1 MKLRGQSTIDALI
14 LTAALNNEF
23 GVTRARLAQE
33 LVLTYRRVNKH
44 CEELVQKCLLEYNPV
59 TRTYHA
65 TPLGKEIVKLTEQL
79 AVHYTPVNS
88 MLAKY
93 KLRLDEGKMKTRDHA
108 RRVLKET
115 YANSKSKLS
124 VFTASFL
131 LLENSF
137 MHLHDCLLEALP
149 CWEWCETVDNQD
161 MQKRDSDA
169 LSALYISY
177 RVKNSE
183 RRNGPGHKK
192 E

>member
-23 GVTRARLAQE
+23 GITRARLAQE

-44 CEELVQKCLLEYNPV
+44 CEELVQKRLLEYNPV

-65 TPLGKEIVKLTEQL
+65 TLLGKEMVKLTEQL

-93 KLRLDEGKMKTRDHA
+93 KLRLEEGKVKTRDHA
-108 RRVLKET
+108 RRILKET
-115 YANSKSKLS
+115 CANSKSKLS
-124 VFTASFL
+124 LFAASLL

-137 MHLHDCLLEALP
+137 MYLHDCLLEALP
-149 CWEWCETVDNQD
+149 C
-161 MQKRDSDA
+161 
-169 LSALYISY
+169 
-177 RVKNSE
+177 
-183 RRNGPGHKK
+183 
-192 E
+192 

>member
-1 MKLRGQSTIDALI
+1 MRSLLWSFVMLSPMKLRGQSTIDALI

-33 LVLTYRRVNKH
+33 LVLTYRRVNNH

-65 TPLGKEIVKLTEQL
+65 TPLGKEMVKLTEQL

-93 KLRLDEGKMKTRDHA
+93 KLRLEKGKIKTRDHA
-108 RRVLKET
+108 RRILKET

-124 VFTASFL
+124 LFAASFL

-149 CWEWCETVDNQD
+149 C
-161 MQKRDSDA
+161 
-169 LSALYISY
+169 
-177 RVKNSE
+177 
-183 RRNGPGHKK
+183 
-192 E
+192 

>member
-1 MKLRGQSTIDALI
+1 MRSLLWSFVVLSLMKLRGQSTIDALI

-33 LVLTYRRVNKH
+33 LVLTYRTVNNH

-65 TPLGKEIVKLTEQL
+65 TPLGKEMVKLTEQL

-93 KLRLDEGKMKTRDHA
+93 KLRLEKGKIKTRDHA
-108 RRVLKET
+108 RRILKET

-124 VFTASFL
+124 LFAASFL

-149 CWEWCETVDNQD
+149 C
-161 MQKRDSDA
+161 
-169 LSALYISY
+169 
-177 RVKNSE
+177 
-183 RRNGPGHKK
+183 
-192 E
+192 

>member
-1 MKLRGQSTIDALI
+1 MRSLLWSFVMLSPMKLRGQSTIDALI

-23 GVTRARLAQE
+23 GITRARLAQE

-65 TPLGKEIVKLTEQL
+65 TPLGKEMVKLTEQL

-93 KLRLDEGKMKTRDHA
+93 KLRLEEGKMKTRDHA
-108 RRVLKET
+108 RRILKET

-124 VFTASFL
+124 LFAASLL

-137 MHLHDCLLEALP
+137 MHLHVCLLEALP
-149 CWEWCETVDNQD
+149 C
-161 MQKRDSDA
+161 
-169 LSALYISY
+169 
-177 RVKNSE
+177 
-183 RRNGPGHKK
+183 
-192 E
+192 

>member
-1 MKLRGQSTIDALI
+1 MRSLLWSFVVLSLMKLRGQSTIDALI

-65 TPLGKEIVKLTEQL
+65 TPLGKEMVKLTEQL

-93 KLRLDEGKMKTRDHA
+93 KLRLEKGKIKTRDHA
-108 RRVLKET
+108 RRILKET
-115 YANSKSKLS
+115 YANSKSRLS
-124 VFTASFL
+124 LFAASFL

-149 CWEWCETVDNQD
+149 C
-161 MQKRDSDA
+161 
-169 LSALYISY
+169 
-177 RVKNSE
+177 
-183 RRNGPGHKK
+183 
-192 E
+192 

>member
-1 MKLRGQSTIDALI
+1 MRSLLWSFVVLSLMKLRGQSTIDALI

-79 AVHYTPVNS
+79 AVHYSPVNS

-93 KLRLDEGKMKTRDHA
+93 KLRLEEGKMKTRIHA
-108 RRVLKET
+108 RRILKET

-124 VFTASFL
+124 LFAASFL
-131 LLENSF
+131 LLEKSF
-137 MHLHDCLLEALP
+137 MDLHDCLLEALP
-149 CWEWCETVDNQD
+149 C
-161 MQKRDSDA
+161 
-169 LSALYISY
+169 
-177 RVKNSE
+177 
-183 RRNGPGHKK
+183 
-192 E
+192 

>member
-1 MKLRGQSTIDALI
+1 
-14 LTAALNNEF
+14 
-23 GVTRARLAQE
+23 
-33 LVLTYRRVNKH
+33 VNKH

-65 TPLGKEIVKLTEQL
+65 TPLGKEMVKLTEQL

-93 KLRLDEGKMKTRDHA
+93 KLRLEKGKMKTRDHA
-108 RRVLKET
+108 RRILKET

-124 VFTASFL
+124 LFAASFL

-149 CWEWCETVDNQD
+149 C
-161 MQKRDSDA
+161 
-169 LSALYISY
+169 
-177 RVKNSE
+177 
-183 RRNGPGHKK
+183 
-192 E
+192 

>member
-1 MKLRGQSTIDALI
+1 MRSLLWSFVMLSPMKLRGQSTIEALI

-23 GVTRARLAQE
+23 GITRARLAQE

-44 CEELVQKCLLEYNPV
+44 CEELVQKRLLEYNPV

-65 TPLGKEIVKLTEQL
+65 TPLGKEMVQLTEQL

-93 KLRLDEGKMKTRDHA
+93 KLRLEEGKMKTRDHA
-108 RRVLKET
+108 RRILKET

-124 VFTASFL
+124 LFTASFL

-149 CWEWCETVDNQD
+149 C
-161 MQKRDSDA
+161 
-169 LSALYISY
+169 
-177 RVKNSE
+177 
-183 RRNGPGHKK
+183 
-192 E
+192 

>member
-1 MKLRGQSTIDALI
+1 MRSLLWSFVMLLHMKLRGQSTIDALI

-79 AVHYTPVNS
+79 AVHYSPVNS

-93 KLRLDEGKMKTRDHA
+93 KLRLEEGKMKTRIHA
-108 RRVLKET
+108 RRILKET

-124 VFTASFL
+124 LFAASFL
-131 LLENSF
+131 LLEKSF
-137 MHLHDCLLEALP
+137 MDLHDCLLEALP
-149 CWEWCETVDNQD
+149 C
-161 MQKRDSDA
+161 
-169 LSALYISY
+169 
-177 RVKNSE
+177 
-183 RRNGPGHKK
+183 
-192 E
+192 

>member
-1 MKLRGQSTIDALI
+1 MRSLLWSFVVLSLMKLRGQSTIDALI

-33 LVLTYRRVNKH
+33 LVLTYRTVNNH

-65 TPLGKEIVKLTEQL
+65 TPLGKEMVKLTEQL

-93 KLRLDEGKMKTRDHA
+93 KLRLEEGKMKTTDHA
-108 RRVLKET
+108 RRIIKET

-124 VFTASFL
+124 LFTASFL

-149 CWEWCETVDNQD
+149 C
-161 MQKRDSDA
+161 
-169 LSALYISY
+169 
-177 RVKNSE
+177 
-183 RRNGPGHKK
+183 
-192 E
+192 